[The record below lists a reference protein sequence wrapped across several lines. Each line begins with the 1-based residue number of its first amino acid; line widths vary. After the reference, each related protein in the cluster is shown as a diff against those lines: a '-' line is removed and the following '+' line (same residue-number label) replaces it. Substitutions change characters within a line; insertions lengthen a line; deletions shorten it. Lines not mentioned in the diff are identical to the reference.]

1 MGSAMVIEKNEGLKA
16 ILIAVLT
23 ILISLNAYAQKCYKL
38 LYVIDG
44 DTIKILYHGKKTSVR
59 LLGIDTPESRKNRRA
74 YYQARKNHQDV
85 ETIVYLGKQAK
96 RHIKKLL
103 AGYSKV
109 CLVYDQNN
117 AYTGHRDRYH
127 RILAYVYTPDGKFI
141 NKLMLEDGYAYL
153 LTRYPLEP
161 KYERILR
168 QAFREAVENKRGMW
182 K

>member
-1 MGSAMVIEKNEGLKA
+1 MRTVWL
-16 ILIAVLT
+16 L
-23 ILISLNAYAQKCYKL
+23 LISILLTLTSYAQECYKL

-44 DTIKILYHGKKTSVR
+44 DTIKILYHGRKTSVR

-74 YYQARKNHQDV
+74 YYQARKNHKDV

-96 RHIKKLL
+96 KHLKELL
-103 AGYSKV
+103 AGYKKV

-117 AYTGHRDRYH
+117 TYSGHRDRYG

-153 LTRYPLEP
+153 LTKYPLEP
-161 KYERILR
+161 KYEKNPKTG
-168 QAFREAVENKRGMW
+168 F
-182 K
+182 

>member
-1 MGSAMVIEKNEGLKA
+1 MKKVFLFF
-16 ILIAVLT
+16 LFLLLT
-23 ILISLNAYAQKCYKL
+23 TASSFSQDCYRL

-59 LLGIDTPESRKNRRA
+59 LSEIDTPESRKNRRA
-74 YYQARKNHQDV
+74 YYQARKNYQDV

-96 RHIKKLL
+96 RHLKELL
-103 AGYSKV
+103 ARYEQV

-117 AYTGHRDRYH
+117 AYHNHRDRYG

-153 LTRYPLEP
+153 FTRYPLEP
-161 KYERILR
+161 EYEQELR
-168 QAFREAVENKRGMW
+168 KAFKKAIEEEKGLW

>member
-1 MGSAMVIEKNEGLKA
+1 MRLALSIF
-16 ILIAVLT
+16 IALF
-23 ILISLNAYAQKCYKL
+23 LCLHSYAQECYKL

-127 RILAYVYTPDGKFI
+127 RILAYVYTPDGRFI

-153 LTRYPLEP
+153 LTKYPLEP
-161 KYERILR
+161 KYEKIFR
-168 QAFREAVENKRGMW
+168 QAFRKAVEKKKGLW